1 MDLCLVTQ
9 VVSALC
15 VPPPGSFAHVGVCH
29 AISFSILK
37 GYKLS
42 MFNFT
47 LNIYFTYF
55 KIFIL

>member
-1 MDLCLVTQ
+1 ME
-9 VVSALC
+9 C
-15 VPPPGSFAHVGVCH
+15 V

-55 KIFIL
+55 KIFILLKHLIFINFNVFSFFIKV